1 MLEPVLENG
10 LSAVA
15 GSAARAQ
22 PFRNHN
28 MLYLLQYTKL
38 QSEVLKS
45 RKSSSSAETSSGP
58 APDPALDKL
67 QSQVQQLEHQ
77 LAQLK
82 ALPPPPISPLQAPPQ
97 VKVAVEP
104 PPPPPSTTAPSV
116 ERSDLKKLRPSL
128 PGGADVD
135 KMNAVKAAMQHSWA
149 GYKKFAWG
157 QDELRPMSKSGN
169 NWLHQGGT
177 IVDALDTLWIMGL
190 KEEFKEG
197 AEWVKTSLSFGGSV
211 SFFETTIRI
220 LGGLLS
226 AYEFSGD
233 KALLDKARDIGDR
246 LIKAFGTPSGM
257 PWAQVDLGSGG
268 GSAASWTG
276 GQLILAEIGT
286 VQMEF
291 TTLSRHTGDPKYEQI
306 SMKVYEHVRN
316 NPVQPPGLYPLY
328 ADPNTGRWT
337 SSQVALGAL
346 GDSFFEYLVKVWLV
360 RGRKDD
366 WLKKIYDESSSS
378 IIKHMVK
385 KSEAGLTYVGEFS
398 NGQTNTKMDHLAC
411 FVGGMF
417 ALGAPY
423 QADAQTE
430 QQHLDVTTGI
440 AETCYNMY
448 TSTACGLSAEFVNFN
463 GRSISP
469 GAAYNILRPEAIEAI
484 FYAWRATHDPKFRR
498 MGWEMFLSFEKWC
511 KVDSG
516 GYAGLKDVN
525 RNPPEKDDTM
535 QTFWLAE
542 TLKYF
547 YLLFTDDDVVPLT
560 DYVFNTEAHPLRV
573 HNLPLIWQS

>member
-1 MLEPVLENG
+1 MSPDAAVDPLLASLQIQVQKLEQQI
-10 LSAVA
+10 SQAK
-15 GSAARAQ
+15 AA
-22 PFRNHN
+22 P
-28 MLYLLQYTKL
+28 L
-38 QSEVLKS
+38 
-45 RKSSSSAETSSGP
+45 
-58 APDPALDKL
+58 PDP
-67 QSQVQQLEHQ
+67 QTVQVP
-77 LAQLK
+77 K
-82 ALPPPPISPLQAPPQ
+82 AAPLPQVAVDPLPPPTTL
-97 VKVAVEP
+97 
-104 PPPPPSTTAPSV
+104 PSAEGAGV
-116 ERSDLKKLRPSL
+116 KKLKPSL
-128 PGGADVD
+128 PGGADIE
-135 KMNAVKAAMQHSWA
+135 KMNAVKAAMLHSWM

-190 KEEFKEG
+190 KDEFNEG
-197 AEWVKTSLSFGGSV
+197 VAWVKTSLSFGGSV
-211 SFFETTIRI
+211 SFFETTIRV

-233 KALLDKARDIGDR
+233 IVLLDKARDIGDR
-246 LIKAFGTPSGM
+246 LIKAFNTPSGM
-257 PWAQVDLGSGG
+257 PWAQIDLGSGS

-328 ADPNTGRWT
+328 ADPNSGKWT

-346 GDSFFEYLVKVWLV
+346 GDSFFEYLVKVWLL

-366 WLKKIYDESSSS
+366 WLKAIYDQSSSS

-385 KSEAGLTYVGEFS
+385 KSEAGLMYVGEFS
-398 NGQTNTKMDHLAC
+398 NGQTNNKMDHLAC

-423 QADAQTE
+423 QADAQTL
-430 QQHLDVTTGI
+430 QQHLDVSTGI

-448 TSTACGLSAEFVNFN
+448 SSTACGLSAEYVNFN
-463 GRSISP
+463 GRTISP
-469 GAAYNILRPEAIEAI
+469 GASYNILRPEAIEAI

-511 KVDSG
+511 KVESG

-573 HNLPLIWQS
+573 HTLPLIWQSK

>member
-1 MLEPVLENG
+1 VLP
-10 LSAVA
+10 SAHAPQAVA
-15 GSAARAQ
+15 Q
-22 PFRNHN
+22 PD
-28 MLYLLQYTKL
+28 
-38 QSEVLKS
+38 VV
-45 RKSSSSAETSSGP
+45 P
-58 APDPALDKL
+58 
-67 QSQVQQLEHQ
+67 
-77 LAQLK
+77 
-82 ALPPPPISPLQAPPQ
+82 
-97 VKVAVEP
+97 EP
-104 PPPPPSTTAPSV
+104 PRSAPPSTAPASS
-116 ERSDLKKLRPSL
+116 RAGIKTLKPSL

-135 KMNAVKAAMQHSWA
+135 KMNAVKNAMRHSWM

-177 IVDALDTLWIMGL
+177 IVDSLDTLWIMGL
-190 KEEFKEG
+190 KEEFDEG
-197 AEWVKTSLSFGGSV
+197 VAWVKTSLSFSGSV
-211 SFFETTIRI
+211 SFFETTIRV

-246 LIKAFGTPSGM
+246 LLNAFKTPSGM
-257 PWAQVDLGSGG
+257 PWAQIDLGSGS
-268 GSAASWTG
+268 GSAATWTG

-328 ADPNTGRWT
+328 ADPNSGRWT

-346 GDSFFEYLVKVWLV
+346 GDSFFEYLVKVWLL

-398 NGQTNTKMDHLAC
+398 NGQTNNKMDHLAC

-423 QADAQTE
+423 QADDPTL
-430 QQHLDVTTGI
+430 QQHVDVSTGI
-440 AETCYNMY
+440 AETCYNFY
-448 TSTACGLSAEFVNFN
+448 TSTASGLSAEFVNFN

-469 GAAYNILRPEAIEAI
+469 GASYNILRPEAIEAI

-511 KVDSG
+511 KVESG

-525 RNPPEKDDTM
+525 KNPPDKDDTM

-573 HNLPLIWQS
+573 HDMPLIWEAK

>member
-1 MLEPVLENG
+1 LKKKSSPPLQSAPNAVIDPILANLQNQVQKLEQQVAQVKAAPSPQAAPAPQTVAQISVAADPLLLG
-10 LSAVA
+10 PRVTSAP
-15 GSAARAQ
+15 SARADI
-22 PFRNHN
+22 
-28 MLYLLQYTKL
+28 K
-38 QSEVLKS
+38 SLK
-45 RKSSSSAETSSGP
+45 
-58 APDPALDKL
+58 
-67 QSQVQQLEHQ
+67 
-77 LAQLK
+77 
-82 ALPPPPISPLQAPPQ
+82 
-97 VKVAVEP
+97 
-104 PPPPPSTTAPSV
+104 
-116 ERSDLKKLRPSL
+116 PSL

-135 KMNAVKAAMQHSWA
+135 KMNAVKNAMRHSWM

-177 IVDALDTLWIMGL
+177 IVDALDTLWIMGM
-190 KEEFKEG
+190 KEEFDEG
-197 AEWVKTSLSFGGSV
+197 VAWVKTSLSFGGTV
-211 SFFETTIRI
+211 SFFETTIRV

-233 KALLDKARDIGDR
+233 KVLLEKARDIGDR
-246 LIKAFGTPSGM
+246 LLKAFNTPSGL
-257 PWAQVDLGSGG
+257 PWAMIDLMSGS
-268 GSAASWTG
+268 GSAAQWTG

-306 SMKVYEHVRN
+306 CMKVYEHVRN

-328 ADPNTGRWT
+328 ADPNSGRWT
-337 SSQVALGAL
+337 SSQVALGAM
-346 GDSFFEYLVKVWLV
+346 GDSFFEYLVKVWLL
-360 RGRKDD
+360 RGRKDG

-385 KSEAGLTYVGEFS
+385 KSEAGLTYVGEFN
-398 NGQTNTKMDHLAC
+398 NGQTNNKMDHLAC

-423 QADAQTE
+423 QADAQTL

-440 AETCYNMY
+440 AETCYNLY

-469 GAAYNILRPEAIEAI
+469 GASYNILRPEAIEAI

-511 KVDSG
+511 KVESG

-560 DYVFNTEAHPLRV
+560 DYVFNTEAHPFRV
-573 HNLPLIWQS
+573 HDLPLIWESK